1 VSYKKV
7 VVPLSVSGVQKLQD
21 ELKIYR
27 RWQKERAVEL
37 AQRLAMLGASVA
49 SIRFSRA
56 IYTGP
61 KNAAVTVEAIPNGYR
76 VKANG
81 ESVLFI
87 EFGSGVTYGSGHP
100 EAQEF
105 GMGPGT
111 YPDGKGHWNDPRGWY
126 LPKEKGGGHTYGNP
140 PAMPMYEAR
149 KQIEQELPRIVK
161 EVFSL

>member
-1 VSYKKV
+1 MSYKKV
-7 VVPLSVSGVQKLQD
+7 VVPLSESGIQKLQD
-21 ELKIYR
+21 ELKIYQ
-27 RWQKERAVEL
+27 RWQKEKAAEL

-56 IYTGP
+56 VYTGP
-61 KNAAVTVEAIPNGYR
+61 KDAVVTVEAIPNGYK
-76 VKANG
+76 VKADG

-100 EAQEF
+100 EAQAF
-105 GMGPGT
+105 GMG
-111 YPDGKGHWNDPRGWY
+111 PDGKGHWDDPKGWY

-149 KQIEQELPRIVK
+149 KAIEQELPRIVK
-161 EVFSL
+161 EVFIR